1 MINVRFAENIAGT
14 LSETESSVFNWYVRS
29 GVLDVHSESE
39 RERKRR
45 EKEQKLPSEP
55 GELLFKQRSAIPAHH
70 STVAGSPNP
79 SPAAYESS
87 FSL

>member
-1 MINVRFAENIAGT
+1 MHRYFAGSIAGT
-14 LSETESSVFNWYVRS
+14 LSETESSLFNWYVRS
-29 GVLDVHSESE
+29 GVQDVHLKSETE
-39 RERKRR
+39 RER
-45 EKEQKLPSEP
+45 EQKLPSEP